1 MLSADAESRR
11 FRTLAEA
18 RILPV
23 RSTTFP
29 GMTSVHLLEPAVP
42 IFFLMYTGRH
52 LHNDS
57 GRVRITRAFP
67 VVQELQFVAIAM
79 INIK

>member
-23 RSTTFP
+23 RLTMLP
-29 GMTSVHLLEPAVP
+29 DMTSARLLEPAATKKG
-42 IFFLMYTGRH
+42 LMYTGRNL
-52 LHNDS
+52 LHDS
-57 GRVRITRAFP
+57 GHLRIT
-67 VVQELQFVAIAM
+67 
-79 INIK
+79 